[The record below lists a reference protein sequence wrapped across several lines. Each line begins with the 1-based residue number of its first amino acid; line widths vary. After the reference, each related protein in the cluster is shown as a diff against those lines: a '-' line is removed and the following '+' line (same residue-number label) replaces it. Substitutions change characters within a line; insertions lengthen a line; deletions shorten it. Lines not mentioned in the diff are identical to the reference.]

1 MSMQDLVS
9 DFVARVNNAV
19 MIDRDSVVV
28 LKNKIVL
35 NLCKKFVKLGY
46 FTGFEDQER
55 TLVIQINLDKIKKIT
70 RVSKPGQRIYVQY
83 TDLPRIVNGIGWN
96 ILSTSGGIKTN
107 FEAKRDKVGGELIL
121 QVIGA

>member
-19 MIDRDSVVV
+19 MIDRPSVIV

-35 NLCKKFVKLGY
+35 NLCKKLVKLSY
-46 FTGFEDQER
+46 FTSFQEEER
-55 TLVIQINLDKIKKIT
+55 TLIVEINLEKIKKIT
-70 RVSKPGQRIYVQY
+70 RISKPGQRIYVSY
-83 TDLPRIVNGIGWN
+83 GDLPRIINGIGWN

-107 FEAKRDKVGGELIL
+107 FEAKRDKLGGELVMQI
-121 QVIGA
+121 IGH